1 VDVTSWECQR
11 GERGTSVPIGA
22 PIANVEVYVLDEQM
36 RLAPVGVVGQLYLGG
51 ECVGRGYV
59 RQPALTAERFIPHPY
74 SREGGAR
81 LYRTGDEGRYRA
93 DGNLEYVGRAD
104 QQVKLRGYRIE
115 LGEIEAVLR
124 QHEAVQ
130 DVAVVVTAE
139 AGEQKRLV
147 AYVVSKTQPTTSE
160 LRQFMQQRLPMYML
174 PSVFVFLE
182 ALPLTTS
189 GKLNRKAL
197 PAPDSSNRPTL
208 AKEFVSPRTPTEEV
222 MARIWTQVLG
232 VEKVGVYDNF
242 FELGGHSLM
251 ATTLISRIRASFS
264 VELAVPY
271 IFEAPTV
278 AQLALA
284 ITQGLGAKATVP
296 AIERIEDDDELELL
310 AQLDDFSDEEVESM
324 LRDLATVDS

>member
-1 VDVTSWECQR
+1 
-11 GERGTSVPIGA
+11 
-22 PIANVEVYVLDEQM
+22 
-36 RLAPVGVVGQLYLGG
+36 
-51 ECVGRGYV
+51 
-59 RQPALTAERFIPHPY
+59 LTAERFIPHPY

-130 DVAVVVTAE
+130 DVAVVVQEET
-139 AGEQKRLV
+139 GEQKRLV

-232 VEKVGVYDNF
+232 VEKVGVHDNF